1 MRVQRLAAALADLGI
16 TPGDAVAVLD
26 TNSSRYLE
34 TYFATSMLGAVFVPL
49 NYRAQADELAYMIL
63 TAGVRMLM
71 VGDRYGA
78 LVSGIRDRLRCVIR
92 HRVTTPQMMLFEEL
106 IAQSPGEASEAEVDE
121 ADINILMYTSG
132 TTGRPK
138 GSC

>member
-1 MRVQRLAAALADLGI
+1 MSWRSGDPHGRRAHAHGRGPLWCAGPGSVTAA
-16 TPGDAVAVLD
+16 
-26 TNSSRYLE
+26 
-34 TYFATSMLGAVFVPL
+34 
-49 NYRAQADELAYMIL
+49 
-63 TAGVRMLM
+63 
-71 VGDRYGA
+71 
-78 LVSGIRDRLRCVIR
+78 RCAPIWR
-92 HRVTTPQMMLFEEL
+92 HESPQPQMMLFEEL